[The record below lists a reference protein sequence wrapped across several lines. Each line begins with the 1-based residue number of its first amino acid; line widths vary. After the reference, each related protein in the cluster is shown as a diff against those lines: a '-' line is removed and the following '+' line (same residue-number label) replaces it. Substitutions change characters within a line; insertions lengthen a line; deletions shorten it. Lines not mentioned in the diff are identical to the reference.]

1 MGFKYTVVA
10 DTLAFL
16 GYDLNE
22 NPREILEAVKA
33 AGYDGVDVAG
43 DRERIQS
50 GELRKIT
57 DSLELEIPEVL
68 GAWAYY
74 HSGENRDLAGG
85 DAEVRSRGI
94 QYAKDSIELAVELGA
109 QFFEVCA
116 AQPPIPQIP
125 FPDLSIKTLRSNFLE
140 ALKEICGYAEKRNIE
155 VLFEP
160 LNCYEGYPGV
170 LTTLY
175 EATNLIRD
183 LGYANTGIQP
193 DVFHMNISEGS
204 IPDALREAGT
214 LVKHF
219 HMNET
224 NRYSYGT
231 GHGDHRAI
239 IRTLKEIG
247 FTGFIAIYLPLISQ
261 EVCRLGGYI
270 TSASAAGGE
279 IANKP
284 DLNLILERQL
294 QYLKQI
300 ESQVELQWATYEK
313 DSSYLES

>member
-22 NPREILEAVKA
+22 NTEEILQAVKN
-33 AGYDGVDVAG
+33 AGYDGFDVAG
-43 DRERIQS
+43 DREAIQA
-50 GELRKIT
+50 GELRRMA
-57 DSLELEIPEVL
+57 DSQELEIPEVL

-109 QFFEVCA
+109 RYFEVCA

-125 FPDLSIKTLRSNFLE
+125 YPNVSIKTLRANFLE
-140 ALKEICGYAEKRNIE
+140 ALKEICGYAEERDIE
-155 VLFEP
+155 ILFEP

-175 EATNLIRD
+175 EATNLIQD

-193 DVFHMNISEGS
+193 DVFHMNVSEGS
-204 IPDALREAGT
+204 VPDALREAGT
-214 LVKHF
+214 LIKHF

-224 NRYSYGT
+224 NRYSYGS

-247 FTGFIAIYLPLISQ
+247 FSGYIAIYLPLVSQ
-261 EVCRLGGYI
+261 DVCRLGGYI
-270 TSASAAGGE
+270 ASAAAGE
-279 IANKP
+279 VAEP
-284 DLNLILERQL
+284 ADLSFYLEHQI

-300 ESQVELQWATYEK
+300 ENQVELQWAIYEK
-313 DSSYLES
+313 GETFVP

>member
-16 GYDLNE
+16 GYDLTE
-22 NPREILEAVKA
+22 NSEEILQAVKR

-50 GELRKIT
+50 TELRRIGE
-57 DSLELEIPEVL
+57 SLELEIPEVL

-109 QFFEVCA
+109 RYFQVCA

-125 FPDLSIKTLRSNFLE
+125 FPDQSIKTLRSNFLE
-140 ALKEICGYAEKRNIE
+140 ALKEICGYAEERNIE
-155 VLFEP
+155 ILFEP

-183 LGYANTGIQP
+183 LGYVNTGIQP

-204 IPDALREAGT
+204 VPDALREAGT
-214 LVKHF
+214 LIKHF

-224 NRYSYGT
+224 NRYSYGS

-247 FTGFIAIYLPLISQ
+247 FTGFIAIYLPLVSQ

-270 TSASAAGGE
+270 TSASASAGE
-279 IANKP
+279 IVNKP
-284 DLNLILERQL
+284 DLNLVLERQL

-300 ESQVELQWATYEK
+300 ENQVEMQWTTYEK
-313 DSSYLES
+313 DSSYLE